1 MVGMASSF
9 LVLDD
14 PYSMEEGRSKNGTV
28 SMMSLRRRKRSTGF
42 TSMHARYVP
51 VMVGTGKELQRFVV
65 SVKAFEHPC
74 FVSLL
79 EMAAQEFGYRQKGV
93 LRIPCDAQ
101 HFEQVLKMTAK

>member
-1 MVGMASSF
+1 MIVDSASPRSSDGADASVGF
-9 LVLDD
+9 
-14 PYSMEEGRSKNGTV
+14 RINT
-28 SMMSLRRRKRSTGF
+28 
-42 TSMHARYVP
+42 
-51 VMVGTGKELQRFVV
+51 
-65 SVKAFEHPC
+65 AFEHPC